1 MEPKA
6 SSPAW
11 GWRVYGLGVMALG
24 LLGLAWGGFH
34 PGQPV
39 PKTLPGYGVLAYAAA
54 GFMAAAGLAVQW
66 RRATA
71 WAAAALAVYFG
82 LIVYVVMNGRLMLR
96 HPDVFM
102 AYSGSSEQLAIGL
115 AGLIVWAASAGIDPR
130 LAARVTRVSQAVIG
144 VCVVL
149 FGLAHFAYLEL
160 TAPLVPAWLPPSQ
173 TFWAYATGAAQ
184 IAAGLALITGVR
196 ARLAAVLLTAMYIG
210 FGVLVHLRLM
220 LSGPASHMALAENV
234 TNLVLIG
241 VAWVVADSLARPEP
255 ERAAG

>member
-1 MEPKA
+1 MSLPTA
-6 SSPAW
+6 LPAW

-34 PGQPV
+34 QGQPV
-39 PKTLPGYGVLAYAAA
+39 PKTLPGYGALAYAAA
-54 GFMAAAGLAVQW
+54 GFMAVAGAAVQW

-71 WAAAALAVYFG
+71 WAAAALAAYFG
-82 LIVYVVMNGRLMLR
+82 LIVYVVMNGRVILR

-115 AGLIVWAASAGIDPR
+115 AGLILWASKAEIGPG
-130 LAARVTRVSQAVIG
+130 LAAGVTRVSQAAIG

-149 FGLAHFAYLEL
+149 FGLAHFAYLKL

-184 IAAGLALITGVR
+184 IAAGIALVTGVQ
-196 ARLAAVLLTAMYIG
+196 ARLAAVLLVAMYVG

-220 LSGPASHMALAENV
+220 LAGPSSHAALAENV
-234 TNLVLIG
+234 TNLVLVG
-241 VAWVVADSLARPEP
+241 VAWVVADSLARPQP
-255 ERAAG
+255 PAA